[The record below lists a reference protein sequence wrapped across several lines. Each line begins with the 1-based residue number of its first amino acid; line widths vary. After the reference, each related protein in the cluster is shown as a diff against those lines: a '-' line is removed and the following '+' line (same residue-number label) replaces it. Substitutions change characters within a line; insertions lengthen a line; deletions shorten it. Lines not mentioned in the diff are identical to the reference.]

1 MTSVANEDILHKHRV
16 LRWSARILG
25 TIEVLLLFY
34 LAFTE
39 FREEINNHSPS
50 PLLTLINGQYFLAIT
65 LTIAFIGLIIA
76 YWKEGLGGGISLAGF
91 IVLFIGW
98 SDFHV
103 NFILGMVVAALPA
116 ILYSTYWLTVYL
128 ALKKAGRE
136 QTTNGE

>member
-1 MTSVANEDILHKHRV
+1 MTSEEYEDILYDHRI

-25 TIEVLLLFY
+25 TIGVALLLY

-39 FREEINNHSPS
+39 FMEELNNHSPS
-50 PLLTLINGQYFLAIT
+50 PLLTLINGQYFLAVT

-76 YWKEGLGGGISLAGF
+76 YWKEGLGGSISLASL

-103 NFILGMVVAALPA
+103 NFIAGMGVISIPSVLYVVYRLR
-116 ILYSTYWLTVYL
+116 VYL
-128 ALKKAGRE
+128 ALRNAG
-136 QTTNGE
+136 QDQIKGH